1 MPADYTLGISED
13 VLAELVASSRSMQ
26 RRMVA
31 RLETLKAAPFRLGDY
46 TETDSDG
53 VANHVLLI
61 EDLLVTYHTD
71 HAVKVIR
78 VLRVEWV

>member
-1 MPADYTLGISED
+1 MPADYKLAISEE
-13 VLAELVASSRSMQ
+13 VLADLVASPPSGQ

-31 RLETLKAAPFRLGDY
+31 RMETLKMAPFRGGDY
-46 TETDSDG
+46 AETDSDG
-53 VANHVLLI
+53 GVNQVLLLD
-61 EDLLVTYHTD
+61 DLIVTYHAD

>member
-1 MPADYTLGISED
+1 MSPDYKLGISEE
-13 VLAELVASSRSMQ
+13 VLAELIASPPSVQ

-31 RLETLKAAPFRLGDY
+31 RLEPLKLTPFREGDY

-53 VANHVLLI
+53 GVNQVLLLN
-61 EDLLVTYHTD
+61 DLIVTYHTD

-78 VLRVEWV
+78 VLRIEWV

>member
-1 MPADYTLGISED
+1 MPADYKLGVSEE
-13 VLAELVASSRSMQ
+13 VLAELVASPPSVQ

-31 RLETLKAAPFRLGDY
+31 RLERLKSTPFREGDY
-46 TETDSDG
+46 TEPDSDG
-53 VANHVLLI
+53 GLNQVLLI
-61 EDLLVTYHTD
+61 DDLIVTYRTD

>member
-1 MPADYTLGISED
+1 MPADYKLGISEE
-13 VLAELVASSRSMQ
+13 VLAELIASPPAVQ

-31 RLETLKAAPFRLGDY
+31 RIEPLKLSPFREGDY
-46 TETDSDG
+46 TEKDSDG
-53 VANHVLLI
+53 GVNQVLLLD
-61 EDLLVTYHTD
+61 DLIVTYQVD

>member
-1 MPADYTLGISED
+1 MPADYKLAISEE
-13 VLAELVASSRSMQ
+13 VLAELVAGTPSMQ
-26 RRMVA
+26 RRMIA
-31 RLETLKAAPFRLGDY
+31 RLETLKPAPFRPGDY

-53 VANHVLLI
+53 GVNQVLLLD
-61 EDLLVTYHTD
+61 DLIVTYHAD